1 MTYHGVRV
9 TISVGATTSGSMRT
23 VLLLALA
30 LLAPACNGSDRRPTA
45 APPARGPAMQGP
57 APTTGAEPPAAE
69 RASPAE
75 RPVGAPAEPPYDLG
89 ADRARRA
96 VAARTELGERVVT
109 AVVADTFVLVGPP
122 GWQGASFDRSV
133 ALVRSAMAAFLN
145 GRFAKK
151 PERAISVYL
160 FGTGASYER
169 YCKQQ
174 YDAPCIAHYGFYSP
188 SDRYMVMNA
197 GLGLGTLTHELVHPL
212 VEADFPDAPTWI
224 NEGIASVFEAPVI
237 PRAGEI
243 HGVKNWRHPRLA
255 RALAS
260 RAERDRAR
268 LDALFGMSDRAFRG
282 DGEDLHYA
290 MARYACQWLDSRGQL
305 WPFYQRWRDSFSDDP
320 TGERAFAA
328 VVGMA
333 PREAHAGWARWVLS
347 L

>member
-1 MTYHGVRV
+1 
-9 TISVGATTSGSMRT
+9 MRT
-23 VLLLALA
+23 ALVLALA
-30 LLAPACNGSDRRPTA
+30 LVASACNGSDRRPTA
-45 APPARGPAMQGP
+45 APPPRGPAMQGP
-57 APTTGAEPPAAE
+57 TRGEGGDPVAAGRAEPPAE
-69 RASPAE
+69 
-75 RPVGAPAEPPYDLG
+75 APALAPVAPPYDLA
-89 ADRARRA
+89 ADRAGRA
-96 VAARTELGERVVT
+96 EAAKVELGGRVVT
-109 AVVADTFVLVGPP
+109 AVVADTFVLIGPP
-122 GWQGASFDRSV
+122 DWQGAAFERSV
-133 ALVRSAMAAFLN
+133 GLVRSAMAAFLN

-160 FGTGASYER
+160 FGTGASYEGFCR
-169 YCKQQ
+169 KR

-188 SDRYMVMNA
+188 SDRAMVMNA

-255 RALAS
+255 RALTS
-260 RAERDRAR
+260 RNERDRAR
-268 LDALFGMSDRAFRG
+268 LDALFGMSDQAFRG

-290 MARYACQWLDSRGQL
+290 MARYACQWLDSRGLL
-305 WPFYQRWRDSFSDDP
+305 WRFYQRWRDSFADDP

-328 VVGMA
+328 VVGTP
-333 PREAHAGWARWVLS
+333 PREAHAAWAKWVLH